1 MTAAEHPSAL
11 AAREVVTALVA
22 HRVQDVVLAPGSRSA
37 PLAYALAAAE
47 RAGWLRVHVRVDE
60 RVAGFVALGIAR
72 ERPAAVVT
80 TSGTAVANLHP
91 AVLEAHHSGLPLVVL
106 SADRPH
112 EMRGVGANQTTDQ
125 PGIFGGAVRLAVEV
139 PAADGA
145 PRGVR
150 SAVTRAVVAATGA
163 RSGDPG
169 PVQVNVG
176 FRDPLVPAAPWHP
189 GAAPAAVPQLPPTEH
204 GGGQA
209 LVDGTRRGVVVA
221 GDGAGADA
229 ARLAESAGWPL
240 LAEPSS
246 GVRRSPHAVA
256 AYRRVL
262 GELGP
267 AIEQVVVLGRPTL
280 SRDVSAL
287 LARTD
292 VPVVVAAPGPG
303 WVDVS
308 GTAAVV
314 ARGVAARG
322 ATDADWLR
330 QWQEAGERA
339 VRELLAASDPSG
351 PTGPWVLRSVL
362 SAAQPH
368 TVVLGSSLTVR
379 HADLAAP
386 TGDDFTPARV
396 VANRGLAGIDGTIS
410 TATGLA
416 LATRRPVRVV
426 VGDLTFLHDV
436 GGLARGVHEAEP
448 DVQVVVLDDAGGGIF
463 ATLEHGRP
471 EHAEVYPRFF
481 GTAQQLDVGALAAGF
496 GAAHSRV
503 TSTAQLA
510 EVLAAPVEGR
520 SVVEVPLAAGR

>member
-1 MTAAEHPSAL
+1 RGAGGGAACGRRAGRRRRVDPPRRGPDGGRARRGRRRRRPQGAAARRRAGGTARRRGDRAAGRRVVGAGELGRHRGGRGARGGAARAAVRVRAGYRAAVRARRHRRPAAPGAGLPARPAGGAEYRRPRGDAGRRRDPAALVRARARCRGRRAPVAAAEHPSAL
-11 AAREVVTALVA
+11 AARGAATALVA

-189 GAAPAAVPQLPPTEH
+189 GAAPPAVPQLPPTEP

-221 GDGAGADA
+221 GDRA
-229 ARLAESAGWPL
+229 
-240 LAEPSS
+240 
-246 GVRRSPHAVA
+246 HAVGA
-256 AYRRVL
+256 HRRGVA
-262 GELGP
+262 EVGP
-267 AIEQVVVLGRPTL
+267 ATEQVAVLGRPPPA
-280 SRDVSAL
+280 RAAPAL
-287 LARTD
+287 LARTGG
-292 VPVVVAAPGPG
+292 PGGGAGPGPG
-303 WVDVS
+303 WADGS
-308 GTAAVV
+308 GTGAVV

-330 QWQEAGERA
+330 QWQEA
-339 VRELLAASDPSG
+339 
-351 PTGPWVLRSVL
+351 
-362 SAAQPH
+362 
-368 TVVLGSSLTVR
+368 
-379 HADLAAP
+379 
-386 TGDDFTPARV
+386 
-396 VANRGLAGIDGTIS
+396 
-410 TATGLA
+410 
-416 LATRRPVRVV
+416 
-426 VGDLTFLHDV
+426 
-436 GGLARGVHEAEP
+436 
-448 DVQVVVLDDAGGGIF
+448 
-463 ATLEHGRP
+463 
-471 EHAEVYPRFF
+471 
-481 GTAQQLDVGALAAGF
+481 
-496 GAAHSRV
+496 
-503 TSTAQLA
+503 
-510 EVLAAPVEGR
+510 
-520 SVVEVPLAAGR
+520 